1 MVPRERP
8 VVERVVRPRP
18 GYSDGM
24 RMEAQPEALASAGSR
39 QSAIAAQLQELS
51 GRLTAAADGASA
63 AGTPAL
69 AEAMTGAIQSWQ
81 ASLAM
86 VAGSVGGVATN
97 LGGAAEAYTIVDE
110 TAIPA
115 G

>member
-1 MVPRERP
+1 
-8 VVERVVRPRP
+8 
-18 GYSDGM
+18 M
-24 RMEAQPEALASAGSR
+24 RLEAQPEALASAGST
-39 QSAIAAQLQELS
+39 QSGIAAQLQELS
-51 GRLTAAADGASA
+51 GRLTTAADGASA

-69 AEAMTGAIQSWQ
+69 VEAMTGAIQSWQ

-86 VAGSVGGVATN
+86 VAESVGGVGAN

-110 TAIPA
+110 SAIPA